1 MKTASAR
8 RVRLMDT
15 ASTTVRM
22 EQAIRHAADGNRL
35 INRQREIIAGLE
47 QNGSNVVQALALL
60 KNLLFSQELHLRDR
74 DCLHRLFPQYR
85 P

>member
-1 MKTASAR
+1 MKTASAQ

-15 ASTTVRM
+15 ASITARI

-60 KNLLFSQELHLRDR
+60 KNLLFNQELHLRDR
-74 DCLHRLFPQYR
+74 DYLHRLFPQYH